1 MSCAV
6 FLSNLVERAFGANFQ
21 VYQYGTDRLISSS
34 RLLPPGS
41 YTITADAPEGVTCC
55 IETTDSGGGSKAF
68 LPASGEYTFPCTL
81 DLSAVSWVT
90 LHIGYAGFR
99 SEPIGT
105 WTDIDD
111 SDVQNV
117 GVTRSGSPARDIY
130 ETVMIRPD
138 EIPDSDTISKAVCAK
153 STLKLTVFPHFEAWK
168 FAKRGETLVRVIDF
182 EDGMIFRGRVSE
194 INDRMSAGG
203 AQSQVLTCLSSA
215 DFLED
220 TGYTDYIPMEGLD
233 AFLGDI
239 FAAHN
244 GSTELARR
252 LTFTLTGSAKVSSF
266 TDYIVQS
273 HYKVLSDV
281 LTGGKYLSKGT
292 GTFVKG
298 YKMEWRERYSNDVTH
313 IDIAER
319 LGTDCD
325 TAILIGDNLK
335 EINIDRGLDG
345 GLYTSV
351 MAVSGVCA
359 DGYRM
364 AYTAYNDAMY
374 TRYGGG
380 RQAVVI
386 NNDIYFSGSGGREPT
401 AGGGYNWHTTPETE
415 AAQAALKAFAE
426 REAAK
431 LSDPPIK
438 ITLTAADLAK
448 MGYTGYEP
456 FDVYNTYPVVYPP
469 GGLFGQRMRLTAITR
484 RLSDGQ
490 ITSMMVE
497 SGEKLADSGGSL
509 SSQVS
514 KIKTANNAATNDDSK
529 LIGIT
534 DQKIVEQTDGV
545 KTLRVTKDDY
555 DSSSHDGD
563 TLYIIKDGDELSMSL
578 GDDPIMKEGG
588 GGVIETATV
597 LSSGQMTEWAPAHD
611 LVPTWFRG
619 NAAVYYGQPPA
630 KIIIQGQRATFGGG
644 AITKE
649 DIMSEVAF
657 EFRDGTRQKL
667 EVYIHRMSLTA
678 MRLGVKCYDISGAA
692 EIFLG
697 SAVSTDDFTTSGSA
711 QVGMI
716 LLVSELYA
724 NPDLELAP
732 QYGIMLAVKIGDQ
745 AAQTA
750 TLPSIAASN
759 FTGRNVDFGSAA
771 ERGFAS
777 GIARKTE
784 PSG

>member
-21 VYQYGTDRLISSS
+21 VYQYGADRLISSS
-34 RLLPPGS
+34 RLLPPGT
-41 YTITADAPEGVTCC
+41 YTITADAPEGVTCY
-55 IETTDSGGGSKAF
+55 IETTDSGGGNKAF

-81 DLSAVSWVT
+81 DLSAVRWVI

-117 GVTRSGSPARDIY
+117 GVTRSGSPAHDIY

-153 STLKLTVFPHFEAWK
+153 STLKLTVFPHFEAWR
-168 FAKRGETLVRVIDF
+168 FAKRGETLVRVIDL

-215 DFLED
+215 DFMED
-220 TGYTDYIPMEGLD
+220 TGYTDDIPTEGLG
-233 AFLGDI
+233 AFLGDV

-252 LTFTLTGSAKVSSF
+252 LTFTLTGSAQVSSF

-292 GTFVKG
+292 ETFTKG
-298 YKMEWRERYSNDVTH
+298 YKMEWRERYYNDVSC

-335 EINIDRGLDG
+335 EINISRGLDG

-386 NNDIYFSGSGGREPT
+386 NNDIYFSGAGGREPT

-415 AAQAALKAFAE
+415 AARAALKAFAE
-426 REAAK
+426 QEAAK

-448 MGYTGYEP
+448 MGYTGYEL
-456 FDVYNTYPVVYPP
+456 FEVYNTYPVVYPP

-490 ITSMMVE
+490 ITSMTVE

-514 KIKTANNAATNDDSK
+514 KIKTANNVATNDDSK

-534 DQKIVEQTDGV
+534 DQKIETQTDGV
-545 KTLRVTKDDY
+545 KTLRVSKDDY

-563 TLYIIKDGDELSMSL
+563 TLYIIDDEGEKSMAL

-597 LSSGQMTEWAPAHD
+597 LSSGQMTEWAPLHD

-630 KIIIQGQRATFGGG
+630 KIIIQGQRATFGG
-644 AITKE
+644 AAVTRE
-649 DIMSEVAF
+649 DIMSEIAF
-657 EFRDGTRQKL
+657 EFRDGTAQRV
-667 EVYIHRMSLTA
+667 EVYINRMTLSS
-678 MRLGVKCYDISGAA
+678 MRLGVKYYDISGAS

-697 SAVSTDDFTTSGSA
+697 SDVSSSDFTTSSSA
-711 QVGMI
+711 QIGMI
-716 LLVSELYA
+716 LTVSELYA
-724 NPDLELAP
+724 NANLELSP
-732 QYGIMLAVKIGDQ
+732 RYGIQLAVKIGDTV
-745 AAQTA
+745 QTA
-750 TLPSIAASN
+750 TLPTVAASD
-759 FTGRNVDFGSAA
+759 FTGSNVDFGSAA